1 MVEEEVKF
9 TDEVRKQ
16 IQERSKG
23 RCEVCGSLA
32 LYHQIHHRRPRGMG
46 GSTDEACGTAANGIW
61 VHPSCHQKIE
71 SNREQ
76 ALLKGWLVP
85 QGQNPAEVPFKKYN
99 QWVLLGDDGTISP
112 SPQDRPSGG

>member
-1 MVEEEVKF
+1 MKF
-9 TDEVRKQ
+9 TDKVRKQ
-16 IQERSKG
+16 IETRSKG

-61 VHPSCHQKIE
+61 VHPGCHAKIE

-76 ALLKGWLVP
+76 ALAKGWLVP
-85 QGQNPAEVPFKKYN
+85 QGKNPAEVPFKKYN
-99 QWVLLGDDGTISP
+99 QWVLLLDDGTMVP
-112 SPQDRPSGG
+112 SPQDSLSGG